1 MRTAMF
7 DLREVRRAFILASC
21 GTAIVVWLFA
31 LLIKAHPVSDEA
43 SASMVMKAGPA
54 HLAEDR

>member
-21 GTAIVVWLFA
+21 GTAIVVGLFA
-31 LLIKAHPVSDEA
+31 LFITAHPASDEA
-43 SASMVMKAGPA
+43 TASIVLKAGPA
-54 HLAEDR
+54 RLAEDR

>member
-1 MRTAMF
+1 MF